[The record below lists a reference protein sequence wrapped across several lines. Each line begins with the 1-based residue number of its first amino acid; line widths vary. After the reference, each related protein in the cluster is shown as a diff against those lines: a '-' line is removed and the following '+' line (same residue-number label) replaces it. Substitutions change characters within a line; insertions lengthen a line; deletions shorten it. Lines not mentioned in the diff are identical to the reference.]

1 MRAWGATDLSV
12 AFGST
17 RALDRVTTECVP
29 GEVLAVVGGDGAGK
43 TTLLRAL
50 AGIAVP
56 HTGTLSLPDRG
67 MTGYVPA
74 TGGIYRD
81 LTIDEH
87 LDFVSSAFDLADWEG
102 RAADLLQRTDLADFG
117 DRLAGNLSG
126 GQRRKLGAA
135 MALLPRPQLLVLDE
149 VTTGVDP
156 VSRMGLW
163 RLIAGAAAEGAA
175 VVFATS
181 YLDEAERAG
190 TVLLLHNGRALA
202 AGSPEAVVAAMPGS
216 VSRSE
221 RPASVERSWRRG
233 RWWRDW
239 NPDGTQSASDPA
251 TMEDAAIVAE
261 LIASQA
267 TT

>member
-1 MRAWGATDLSV
+1 MTWGCDNLSID
-12 AFGST
+12 FGTT
-17 RALDRVTTECVP
+17 RALAGVSVECVP

-43 TTLLRAL
+43 STLLKAL
-50 AGIAVP
+50 AGISVP
-56 HTGTLSLPDRG
+56 YRGTLTLPG
-67 MTGYVPA
+67 AGLTGYVPA
-74 TGGIYRD
+74 EGGIYRD

-87 LDFVSSAFDLADWEG
+87 LEFVSSAYQLSDWES
-102 RAADLLQRTDLADFG
+102 RAADLLARTHLDDFG

-135 MALLPRPQLLVLDE
+135 MALLSRPQLLVLDE

-190 TVLLLHNGRALA
+190 AVLLLHDGRVLA
-202 AGSPEAVVAAMPGS
+202 HGEPTAVVAAMPGTVTES
-216 VSRSE
+216 DQ
-221 RPASVERSWRRG
+221 PGTPERSWRRG
-233 RWWRDW
+233 RRWRDW
-239 NPDGTQSASDPA
+239 DPDGLSTGNDGVSL
-251 TMEDAAIVAE
+251 EDAAIVAE
-261 LIASQA
+261 LIAAGEAQ
-267 TT
+267 